1 MNITDL
7 DDKIIRKAMESKPPV
22 EFTEISRLYETKF
35 LDDMKRLNVALP
47 DMITRVSEY
56 MDEIIEFIAK
66 IIENGY
72 AYEANGSVYFDV
84 MKFNKEPNHTY
95 AKLEPNS
102 VEAEGMMEEGEGVLA
117 NVEETAKEKRDPK
130 DFALWKKSKP
140 GEPLWDSPWGQG
152 RPGWHIECSAMA
164 GSIFKKYPLDIHSGG
179 IDLKFP
185 HHDNE
190 IAQSEAY
197 YNCDNWIN
205 NFWHCGHLH
214 IDGKKMSKSLK
225 NFITI
230 KHILDVDKYNSAQ
243 IRFVFLLS
251 RWNAT
256 MNYST
261 EKTFKQAVAKE
272 KQFKEF
278 FSAIGAKIRDIEVKT
293 TEQKWNDKDFSLSES
308 LLKSK
313 SAVRVALCDSFD
325 TGVAVNMLS

>member
-84 MKFNKEPNHTY
+84 MKFNKEPKHTY

-230 KHILDVDKYNSAQ
+230 KHILDVDKYNSA
-243 IRFVFLLS
+243 
-251 RWNAT
+251 
-256 MNYST
+256 
-261 EKTFKQAVAKE
+261 
-272 KQFKEF
+272 
-278 FSAIGAKIRDIEVKT
+278 
-293 TEQKWNDKDFSLSES
+293 
-308 LLKSK
+308 
-313 SAVRVALCDSFD
+313 
-325 TGVAVNMLS
+325 